1 MAPCIRVLIVDDQT
15 LMREGLRKLLE
26 FEPDLEVVES
36 VADGQAALA
45 AVERLIA
52 EGTPPTVILM
62 DILMPQMDGITATA
76 LLKERWPGTHIVMLT
91 TFDDTRLISSGLRA
105 GALGYVLKDA
115 TAEELVQTI
124 HAASRGQTLLQPAV
138 ASKVFSSLSPSSAR
152 SATATTD
159 AFSPRPGT
167 VSYFDGTS
175 EVEPLTEREREIL
188 ALVGQGASNRQIG
201 ERLYLQEG
209 TVKNH
214 ISTILN
220 KLRVRDRTQAALK
233 ARELGLGP
241 G

>member
-1 MAPCIRVLIVDDQT
+1 MAQQT
-15 LMREGLRKLLE
+15 HTREGLRKLLE
-26 FEPDLEVVES
+26 FESDLEVVEP

-52 EGTPPTVILM
+52 EGTPPSVILM
-62 DILMPQMDGITATA
+62 DIFMPQMDGITATT
-76 LLKERWPGTHIVMLT
+76 LLKERWPDAHIVLLT
-91 TFDDTRLISSGLRA
+91 TFDDTKLISSGLSA
-105 GALGYVLKDA
+105 GALGYVLKNA

-138 ASKVFSSLSPSSAR
+138 AGKVFSSLSPSSAR
-152 SATATTD
+152 AATAATN
-159 AFSPRPGT
+159 AFSPRPNT
-167 VSYFDGTS
+167 VAYFDGTS

-233 ARELGLGP
+233 ARDLGLASG
-241 G
+241 